1 MTSSTQVR
9 SLVDPL
15 ALSEGL
21 LDLYLRY
28 LDSALPL
35 RQSSLMRER
44 RKLFSNAGTIF
55 QPPLFEFIQ
64 RYEEAE
70 TLWRIC
76 RAAGLSPDFDEF
88 AACGLFP
95 RERRLYEHQ
104 KQSILDVAIHKKHL
118 VVTSGTGSGKTEC
131 FMLPMVESLVRESA
145 SWSSTL
151 RPRAVRAL
159 LLYPLNA
166 LAEDQMVR
174 LRRALDSVDTP
185 TGPGARSWLAKHRS
199 DRFYFGRY
207 NGLTPVPGRKGSS
220 SQAELKRRKSEL
232 ERQARGVANNT
243 DLRYQFPAMD
253 SNSAE
258 MWNRWAM
265 QEAPPDI
272 LITNYSML
280 NIMLRRSIEGPIF
293 EATRQWLKN
302 DSAAVFH
309 LVVDELHTYRGT
321 PGTEI
326 AYLLRLLL
334 DRIGISPDSPQLRI
348 LSSSA
353 SINGEEGR
361 SFLQE
366 FFGCSGNSFSI
377 VSGNPVTARS
387 SKHPDLKRFSAGFQQ
402 FASDFEKP
410 GNQTKAASCLVEAL
424 TGKKGT
430 DSSPSDLCRAME
442 SADIFHVVLA
452 KKIPET
458 AEELTSRLFQTE
470 KSDGLRGLLKAL
482 AWSRVDEN
490 PTASAPLP
498 FRVHQFFRNVTGLWA
513 CSDPDCSCVED
524 NLEIKEGER
533 RPCGKLYSTPR
544 LVCDCGARVL
554 DILMCSECGDIYL
567 GGYRFSGG
575 DHDEYLVHDQ
585 LQLER
590 FEMPQLPERQY
601 CSYAV
606 YWPFIEDP
614 ICGLSWQ
621 IQPAVRR
628 WRPAHLDPV
637 TGRLSVG
644 EAIED
649 SPTGWSYRIDNSL
662 TYKKEYFSALPSKC
676 CRCDAD
682 WSRVGDSSRSP
693 DDKPLQEPVKTPL
706 RSHRTGFQ
714 KINQL
719 LADGLLRNLDP
730 KSRKLVVFT
739 DSRQDAAKLS
749 AGIELDH
756 YRDLVRH
763 FLVVGAQ
770 SSLGDASAFLKL
782 RKHGSAAL
790 NEDERRAASRYSTAN
805 ASLRQAY
812 EDRELGIADE
822 SERKQIHDFESSA
835 NNLIPLAELNDRVWT
850 SLLRLGINPAG
861 PHPSLQSRE
870 AGTWYD
876 LFNWDST
883 PPKIRDQSQLLPE
896 QRAHADELRSRC
908 LFESLVTLFAHKR
921 RSVESLGMGFLN
933 VGSFDSAGL
942 SLPRDITRDQFT
954 ELANTVLRQMGER
967 RRFRNDEVG
976 GYSSPSFPGYVKE
989 FVKAVTTDPHQCL
1002 ETLREVLID
1011 RKAVLDNEF
1020 LIVPQNLWFQSV
1032 SAGDPAWV
1040 CLRCQARHLHPNV
1053 GVCSNCHEKLPKE
1066 PNTRAGDDARD
1077 YYGFLASS
1085 EAEPFRLRCE
1095 ELTGQT
1101 SSDDAAKRQRLF
1113 QGLCLDQERPLTNEI
1128 DLLSVTTTMEAGV
1141 DIGSL
1146 IAVMLGNVP
1155 PRRFNYQ
1162 QRVGRAGRRGAGFS
1176 VALTVGRGRSH
1187 DDTYFC
1193 TPLPMVS
1200 GRTPP
1205 PYVDL
1210 ASPQIVRRSI
1220 AAEVL
1225 RVAFLATGCADNA
1238 PGGSVHGEFGGA
1250 VSWPGICGTIQ
1261 QWITN
1266 SASVVSH
1273 IINVFIRNSPIES
1286 EQKPLERWVMESLT
1300 RAVSGIAENDA
1311 AFPQEDLAE
1320 RLANGGIL
1328 PMFGFPTHVRN
1339 LYEGEPRRLPAKQTI
1354 DRELQIAIS
1363 QFAPGS
1369 EMVKDKRVITS
1380 VGVAH
1385 FVRDGHRVR
1394 AADGR
1399 GITRRVSLCRECG
1412 AFSFQAELTSC
1423 RVCGNDGETFS
1434 VVNSWEPLGFVSE
1447 PKGHRDYNGQF
1458 EWSARSSSSRME
1470 TGPAETFTAVS
1481 DSNFELKSNSRQV
1494 VSLNDNDSQLFEF
1507 SKLTNSEIWVV
1518 PYTLSAVW
1526 KPKVSRDETQKV
1538 ALASVKQTDVLLVR
1552 LKAAPPGLR
1561 LLATGPES
1569 CYTRAAYYSWGYLT
1583 RNAACRLLDVE
1594 PGELEVI
1601 LRPIADSATPFEIC
1615 LMDTLANGAGYC
1627 AFLAENNRLR
1637 DEIYR
1642 PLLNGQSEFSLMEH
1656 AADCDSSCYS
1666 CLRDYYNGKLHSLLD
1681 WRMGLDLARLALD
1694 PHCTSEC
1701 VSLRQRHWDGVAE
1714 KAAKALARG
1723 IPNTTV
1729 RVNDGFQL
1737 VWKDRRLVACLIHP
1751 LWGFDHPE
1759 LMSLA
1764 SALGI
1769 AADELPVCT
1778 VFDALRRPG
1787 WFLSNSGIA

>member
-9 SLVDPL
+9 NLVDPI

-35 RQSSLMRER
+35 RQSSLMHER
-44 RKLFSNAGTIF
+44 RKLFSNPGTIF
-55 QPPLFEFIQ
+55 QPPFFEFIQ
-64 RYEEAE
+64 RYQEAE
-70 TLWRIC
+70 TLADIG
-76 RAAGLSPDFDEF
+76 RAAGLNPDFDEF

-95 RERRLYEHQ
+95 RARKLYEHQ
-104 KQSILDVAIHKKHL
+104 KTSILDVAVHKKHL
-118 VVTSGTGSGKTEC
+118 VVTTGTGSGKTEC
-131 FMLPMVESLVRESA
+131 FMLPMIESLVRESA
-145 SWSSTL
+145 SWSSAN

-185 TGPGARSWLAKHRS
+185 DGLGARSWLTHHRS

-207 NGLTPVPGRKGSS
+207 NGLTPVSGRKSS
-220 SQAELKRRKSEL
+220 NKQKELNAKKSEL
-232 ERQARGVANNT
+232 ERQAKGVANDLN
-243 DLRYQFPAMD
+243 LRYQFPSMD
-253 SNSAE
+253 SNSGE

-265 QEAPPDI
+265 QDAPPDV

-293 EATRQWLKN
+293 DATREWLKQN
-302 DSAAVFH
+302 PSAVFH

-334 DRIGISPDSPQLRI
+334 DRIGLSPDSPQLRI
-348 LSSSA
+348 LASSA
-353 SINGEEGR
+353 SIDGGEG
-361 SFLQE
+361 SQFLRE
-366 FFGCSGNSFSI
+366 FFGCPFDSFAV
-377 VSGNPVTARS
+377 VSDKKNDERP
-387 SKHPDLKRFSAGFQQ
+387 SKHRDLKQFSEGFQE
-402 FASDFEKP
+402 FASDFDGP
-410 GNQTKAASCLVEAL
+410 GSEMKAAGRLVEAL
-424 TGKKGT
+424 TGRKEIE
-430 DSSPSDLCRAME
+430 SSPSELCRALE
-442 SADIFHVVLA
+442 SVDVFHLVSE

-458 AEELTSRLFQTE
+458 ADELTSRLFGTSTGE
-470 KSDGLRGLLKAL
+470 ELRGLLKAL
-482 AWSRVDEN
+482 AWSRVDNN
-490 PTASAPLP
+490 PTAPAPLP

-513 CSDPDCSCVED
+513 CSDPDCSCAEG
-524 NLEIKEGER
+524 NCEINDKER
-533 RPCGKLYSTPR
+533 RPCGKLYATPR

-554 DILMCSECGDIYL
+554 DVLMCSECGDIYL
-567 GGYRFSGG
+567 GGYRFFGG

-590 FEMPQLPERQY
+590 FETPQLPERQY
-601 CSYAV
+601 SIYAV
-606 YWPFIEDP
+606 YWPFTDEP
-614 ICGLSWQ
+614 ICGRKWDLG
-621 IQPAVRR
+621 PATRR
-628 WRPAHLDPV
+628 WVEAHLDPV
-637 TGRLSVG
+637 TGKLSVG
-644 EAIED
+644 QAIKD
-649 SPTGWSYRIDNSL
+649 LPTGWSYRIDNSL
-662 TYKKEYFSALPSKC
+662 IYSKDYFSALPAKC

-714 KINQL
+714 KVNQL
-719 LADGLLRNLDP
+719 LAAGLLRNLDP

-763 FLVVGAQ
+763 FLVIGAQ

-782 RKHGSAAL
+782 MKNGRTAL

-805 ASLRQAY
+805 ASLRQDY
-812 EDRELGIADE
+812 EDGELGIANQIQ
-822 SERKQIHDFESSA
+822 RTQIHDFESSA
-835 NNLIPLAELNDRVWT
+835 NNLIRLAELNDRVWT

-861 PHPSLQSRE
+861 PHPSLQSRDSV
-870 AGTWYD
+870 TWYD
-876 LFNWDST
+876 LFTWDSS

-896 QRAHADELRSRC
+896 QRAHAEELRSRC

-933 VGSFDSAGL
+933 IGAFDSAGL
-942 SLPRDITRDQFT
+942 SLPQDITREQFT

-976 GYSSPSFPGYVKE
+976 GYASSSFPGYVKN
-989 FVKAVTTDPHQCL
+989 FVKAVTTDPDQCL
-1002 ETLREVLID
+1002 ETLRELLID
-1011 RKAVLDNEF
+1011 RKAVLDSDF

-1032 SAGDPAWV
+1032 SAEDPAWV
-1040 CLRCQARHLHPNV
+1040 CMRCQARHLHANV
-1053 GVCSNCHEKLPKE
+1053 GVCSNCHQKLPKG

-1113 QGLCLDQERPLTNEI
+1113 QGLCLDHERPLTNEI

-1187 DDTYFC
+1187 DDTYFN

-1210 ASPQIVRRSI
+1210 ASEQIVRRSI
-1220 AAEVL
+1220 AAEIL
-1225 RVAFLATGCADNA
+1225 RRAFLATGCANNA
-1238 PGGSVHGEFGGA
+1238 PGGSVHGEFGRA
-1250 VSWPGICGTIQ
+1250 AHWPEICTTIQ
-1261 QWITN
+1261 QWIIN
-1266 SASVVSH
+1266 SAAEVAH
-1273 IINVFIRNSPIES
+1273 IINVFTHDSPMES
-1286 EQKPLERWVMESLT
+1286 EQKPLQRWVMEKLT
-1300 RAVSGIAENDA
+1300 GAVSEIAENDA

-1339 LYEGEPRRLPAKQTI
+1339 LYEGEPRQLPAKKTI

-1385 FVRDGHRVR
+1385 FVRDRNRVR

-1399 GITRRVSLCRECG
+1399 GVTRRVALCRECG
-1412 AFSFQAELTSC
+1412 AFSFKAELSC
-1423 RVCGNDGETFS
+1423 CSVCGNDGETFS

-1447 PKGHRDYNGQF
+1447 PKGHRDYNGHF
-1458 EWSARSSSSRME
+1458 EWSARSSNSRME
-1470 TGPAETFTAVS
+1470 TGPAEAFTAVS
-1481 DSNFELKSNSRQV
+1481 NSNFELKSDNRQV
-1494 VSLNDNDSQLFEF
+1494 VSLNDNESQLFEF
-1507 SKLTNSEIWVV
+1507 SKLATAEIWVV
-1518 PYTLSAVW
+1518 PSTLSAVW
-1526 KPKVSRDETQKV
+1526 KSKVAHDETQRV
-1538 ALASVKQTDVLLVR
+1538 ALASVKRTDVLLVR
-1552 LKAAPPGLR
+1552 LKAAPLGLR

-1627 AFLAENNRLR
+1627 AFLADDNRLR
-1637 DEIYR
+1637 DEIYH
-1642 PLLNGQSEFSLMEH
+1642 PLLNEKSGFSLMDH

-1681 WRMGLDLARLALD
+1681 WRLGLDLVRIAVD
-1694 PHCTSEC
+1694 PRCTSESI
-1701 VSLRQRHWDGVAE
+1701 SLQQRHWDGVAE

-1729 RVNDGFQL
+1729 RVKDGFQL
-1737 VWKDRRLVACLIHP
+1737 VWKDQRLVACLIHP
-1751 LWGFDHPE
+1751 LWAIDHPA
-1759 LMSLA
+1759 LLSLA

-1769 AADELPVCT
+1769 AADKLPVCT
-1778 VFDALRRPG
+1778 VFDAFRRPG
-1787 WFLSNSGIA
+1787 WFLSNSCLA